1 MAAGSYQGTIAN
13 PSAPSTP
20 LSSPGHTGKVPL
32 VHSCIQYSM
41 PGCLGSGN
49 LAMNKAPEIEGGA
62 WAQGILG
69 LVPTP
74 LLGRAGSCY
83 LVAGL
88 SGF

>member
-1 MAAGSYQGTIAN
+1 MCEAG
-13 PSAPSTP
+13 
-20 LSSPGHTGKVPL
+20 
-32 VHSCIQYSM
+32 
-41 PGCLGSGN
+41 
-49 LAMNKAPEIEGGA
+49 PEARADLIEGGA